1 MAEKNNSAQNEE
13 ILKTYFELNPEI
25 KKQFDAMSP
34 GEKSAF
40 REKFFKDLKTE
51 RVKELHRGRNSDEWQ
66 QAIDELNVR
75 VLQAMNKA
83 PANLAKMPPKKR
95 RETIEQTLNSFTPE
109 ENAKFIAVSNQ
120 AKKELLENFPPKK
133 LLSIAGKL
141 EELVAQ
147 TQNAATKQALSSQL
161 NMVNEEIL
169 QTVQEMAKGTN
180 KEKPEGI
187 IIDQTN
193 IADVYEGATMMLDY
207 AEKKFFNNKPTAETT
222 AVRQHL
228 ESQIN
233 IYDEMHGLSGLTS
246 ADKERVEA
254 NYQKASKIAHKL
266 PLDKEIQTALSNLE
280 FMDEKGQPVKDQQ
293 AQQKLIYE
301 TIREEAA
308 RNLAGIKGD
317 ITEQM
322 VKDEMSRKSVQCIGS
337 LVMGS
342 EFAMAQNPNQAMNA
356 ITDLLNGKKYQVSAP
371 GIIGYS
377 AEYTNKSMGYIDR
390 LSHKIGNT
398 APVLGQMY
406 RKVQK
411 FDKSCIDRFGPA
423 YVKAKTLLQTIRG
436 NCKRAVP
443 MAALG
448 MALTHVQPLG
458 ASIMT
463 GVCVGY
469 AAIRLAKSYKQM
481 KKEAK
486 EKGKK
491 FGAKD
496 FFKKHGMDIAI
507 TAISATGTA
516 LGMPML
522 GAAAMGINALRSG
535 VKTFKEK
542 SKEGNKFWSAFGKA
556 AAAASATA
564 VTTYA
569 TAAITSSVLQATGF
583 GSWLDNQFGHGQ
595 EEGRRWVQDEPPHK
609 SFDYS
614 DKDIQAAEK
623 FNETP
628 SRHFEYVGKGHTI
641 ADYNNPDNY
650 ENRAWYSEEQHAAA
664 TKSIQEGMSKL
675 GWDEGSE
682 EVMLKKLASF
692 TREYAN
698 PDHPL
703 NDGSGR
709 TVGEAFT
716 YKDGNYSV
724 NPQQLLDKVLSGETM
739 NATDSRLLHNLQFA
753 SSPQGHALVDVG
765 IKPEELYSY
774 DTGKPHG
781 VMINESGDSGH
792 WEEGQPLEP
801 GIFVPAI
808 PYDEQYQGQLMKLNE
823 RVGARGHF
831 WTTLTK
837 ITMPPVNQTSAPGQT
852 PKPPVNQT
860 PAPGQT
866 PKPPVNQTPAPGQT
880 PKPPVNQTPAPGQTP
895 KPPVNQTPAPGQTP
909 QPPVNQT
916 PAPGQT
922 PAPSKPILNNKGI
935 GEPVID
941 GVNPEDSAD
950 ALPIEF
956 GPHYEEKKAPT
967 PVKGLDQ
974 NIIKRVYIRGQ

>member
-40 REKFFKDLKTE
+40 REKFFKDMKTE

-280 FMDEKGQPVKDQQ
+280 FMDDKGQPVKDQQ

-342 EFAMAQNPNQAMNA
+342 EFAMAQNPNQAMNS

-448 MALTHVQPLG
+448 IALTHVQPLG
-458 ASIMT
+458 ASIMA

-569 TAAITSSVLQATGF
+569 TAAITSGILKTTGF
-583 GSWLDNQFGHGQ
+583 GSWLDSQFSGQ
-595 EEGRRWVQDEPPHK
+595 EEGRRWIQDEPPHK

-614 DKDIQAAEK
+614 DEDVKAAEK

-716 YKDGNYSV
+716 YKDGDYSV
-724 NPQQLLDKVLSGETM
+724 NPQQLLDKVLSGEPM

-880 PKPPVNQTPAPGQTP
+880 P
-895 KPPVNQTPAPGQTP
+895 